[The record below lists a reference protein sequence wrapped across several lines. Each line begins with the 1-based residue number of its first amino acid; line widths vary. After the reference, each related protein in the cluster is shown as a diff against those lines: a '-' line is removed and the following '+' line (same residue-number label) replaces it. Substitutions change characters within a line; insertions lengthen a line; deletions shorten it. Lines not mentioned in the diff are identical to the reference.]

1 MKTLHP
7 AVVCFLLFLLPV
19 NFVASQ
25 NSNPISSDSTYA
37 QRDSISTEEIKV
49 NSFMPEAVSIN
60 GNLRF
65 NIANSKFRYGN
76 NAFEVIQKLP
86 YVFAINEN
94 SISVNNNNN
103 ILIHINGRSSNA
115 YYNLTNI
122 PYDKIDYIELN
133 LNPGIR
139 YSSSD
144 ISAIINIVLLREEK
158 MVYNGNI
165 NLSADSKEYYK
176 GNLFMNTKIDNIYL
190 FAMYDIGRGRNTF
203 GSKRQRVSDGQ
214 VLNSIYTF
222 DNSINSKTRNNSI
235 SISGVYDFSK
245 NSFIQVDFLDATNR
259 NDGNGNYKIF
269 NGNSGELERSDNLV
283 NTISKSDEKLSA
295 YLKYNFS
302 EKTILEGEVNI
313 SRNPDNLYTKNLN
326 LFYSGA
332 NPENVF
338 LNYAVYN
345 DQSERKQFY
354 SIDLAHKQS
363 EKLKYESG
371 ISLNRI
377 ISTESYNMD
386 TSIILNYLMP
396 YSEEFNRNFSLNR
409 DIYSIYTSF
418 SLNDDS
424 YFFQSSLRIEY
435 SRDELK
441 NIYHDFFNSVYVEKI
456 FDMGSKFYPVA
467 NLKFSK
473 KISGSIELSISVS
486 KKLNRPN
493 ASQLNQFKL
502 NYDEYNFREGNQN
515 LTPEN
520 IYNAELSYNIFNPE
534 FSLRPSLNLKYS
546 NDLIRRIAYIYY
558 NQENGTTTSYSTLIN
573 QGERFQVGADIFAN
587 LRMIDNLF
595 LSGLI
600 GIIYTDFKNISDIN
614 EDNKINLSG
623 KLNINYI
630 LSEDL
635 NVNANFSYTGFKKY
649 ALSVSDPVYFAT
661 VGITHTFFD
670 KSLSVSLQGM
680 DIFDTYKNSF
690 TVFGSNYEDTYS
702 TDYKLQ
708 SVMLNI
714 SYNFG
719 KLFENKN
726 KKPKDRNKDK
736 EEKNPDFH

>member
-25 NSNPISSDSTYA
+25 NSNPVSSDSVYA
-37 QRDSISTEEIKV
+37 QKDSIITEEIKV
-49 NSFMPEAVSIN
+49 NSFMPEAVNVN

-103 ILIHINGRSSNA
+103 ILIHVNGRSSNA

-133 LNPGIR
+133 MTPGVR

-144 ISAIINIVLLREEK
+144 ISAIINIVLLKEEK
-158 MVYNGNI
+158 MAYNGNI

-176 GNLFMNTKIDNIYL
+176 GNLFMNTKIDDIYL

-203 GSKRQRVSDGQ
+203 DTKRQRESDGQ
-214 VLNSIYTF
+214 VMNSINTF
-222 DNSINSKTRNNSI
+222 DNSIYSKSRNNSI

-259 NDGNGNYKIF
+259 NDGNGNYNIF
-269 NGNSGELERSDNLV
+269 NGNTGELERSDNST
-283 NTISKSDEKLSA
+283 NTLYKSDEKISA
-295 YLKYNFS
+295 YLKHKFS
-302 EKTILEGEVNI
+302 EKTTLEGEVNI

-326 LFYSGA
+326 VFYSGA

-338 LNYAVYN
+338 LNYEVHKDESDRQQY
-345 DQSERKQFY
+345 Y

-363 EKLKYESG
+363 DKIKYESG

-377 ISTESYNMD
+377 ISTENYYMD

-396 YSEEFNRNFSLNR
+396 YSEEFDRNFSLNR
-409 DIYSIYTSF
+409 DIYSVYTSF

-435 SRDELK
+435 SNDELK
-441 NIYHDFFNSVYVEKI
+441 NIYHDFSNSVHVENK

-473 KISGSIELSISVS
+473 KISGSNEISLSVS

-493 ASQLNQFKL
+493 ASQLNQFKI

-520 IYNAELSYNIFNPE
+520 IYNAELSYNMFNPV
-534 FSLRPSLNLKYS
+534 FSLRPSLNFKYS

-558 NQENGTTTSYSTLIN
+558 NQEDGTTTSYSTLIN
-573 QGERFQVGADIFAN
+573 QGERLQYGADLYAN
-587 LRMIDNLF
+587 IRMINNLF
-595 LSGLI
+595 LSGSI
-600 GIIYTDFKNISDIN
+600 GIFYTDFINIADIN

-623 KLNINYI
+623 KLNVNYMFN
-630 LSEDL
+630 EDF

-649 ALSVSDPVYFAT
+649 ALSVSDPVYYASL
-661 VGITHTFFD
+661 GITHTFFD

-690 TVFGSNYEDTYS
+690 TVYGSNYEDTYS
-702 TDYKLQ
+702 TDYKMQ
-708 SVMLNI
+708 SVMLNL

-736 EEKNPDFH
+736 EEKNPDLH